1 MGIARENRDNRQ
13 MGDNASVE
21 ELEKL
26 LETFV
31 ENTRQLGITVNDFQP
46 SSQAVLNQK
55 INFLV
60 TGLQDIDR
68 AKGSVQRVVIP
79 TEVLAYID
87 QGRNPTLYTK
97 IVSELASKLK
107 TYDCK
112 SGTERSTFFPAL
124 VCFDWF
130 DLFPSNK
137 ISSNTAHKKKKTVS
151 SVLFNATS

>member
-1 MGIARENRDNRQ
+1 MS
-13 MGDNASVE
+13 DNASVE

-68 AKGSVQRVVIP
+68 AKGSVQRVIIP
-79 TEVLAYID
+79 TEVFAYID

-97 IVSELASKLK
+97 DCLERALQRNEQVKGKVEVYSQFRDELINRLGEI
-107 TYDCK
+107 Y
-112 SGTERSTFFPAL
+112 P
-124 VCFDWF
+124 
-130 DLFPSNK
+130 DLIQHYKEQRPINK
-137 ISSNTAHKKKKTVS
+137 
-151 SVLFNATS
+151 

>member
-1 MGIARENRDNRQ
+1 MSKFQKRKNSKKVKINFL
-13 MGDNASVE
+13 SVE

-68 AKGSVQRVVIP
+68 AKGSVQRVIIP
-79 TEVLAYID
+79 TEVFAYID

-97 IVSELASKLK
+97 EKGLTI
-107 TYDCK
+107 
-112 SGTERSTFFPAL
+112 F
-124 VCFDWF
+124 F
-130 DLFPSNK
+130 DLVFW
-137 ISSNTAHKKKKTVS
+137 
-151 SVLFNATS
+151 